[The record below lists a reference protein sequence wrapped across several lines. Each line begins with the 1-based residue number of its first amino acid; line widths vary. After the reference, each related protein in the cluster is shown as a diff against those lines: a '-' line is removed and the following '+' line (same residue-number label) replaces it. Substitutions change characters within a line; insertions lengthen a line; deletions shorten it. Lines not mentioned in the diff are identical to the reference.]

1 MACHGEFHQNKKSF
15 KCLPHTNSMVLNKN
29 QIQDIKDLLSYKISE
44 KLTNY
49 ARETTSMPFLAKL
62 MQDSEKV
69 ASYSFIHSLATI
81 LGQSVYEKVAQIIA
95 KPNYDFAETGYDVTG
110 EITNEENSAISKI
123 LQEIKSR
130 TRKADK
136 DKEINEILKANSN
149 GGRRIKIRADLFLK
163 KGDKEYYIEI
173 KTAKPNMDVFVK
185 SKQKL
190 LEWIALR
197 KKKVNTILA
206 IPYNPYHPEP
216 YSRFTMQGYLDEEK
230 ELYVAEKFWELLG
243 GKGTYEEVLKIFDE
257 VGKEFKERIQIK
269 IKEVAKE
276 KMEV

>member
-1 MACHGEFHQNKKSF
+1 
-15 KCLPHTNSMVLNKN
+15 MVLNQQQVKE
-29 QIQDIKDLLSYKISE
+29 IKDLLRLKINE

-49 ARETTSMPFLAKL
+49 VRETTSMPFLVKL

-81 LGQSVYEKVAQIIA
+81 LGQSVYEKVAKIIA
-95 KPNYDFAETGYDVTG
+95 QPHFDEVETGYDVKG
-110 EITNEENSAISKI
+110 EITNEQNSIISQI
-123 LQEIKSR
+123 LQEIKSK
-130 TRKADK
+130 TRKAN
-136 DKEINEILKANSN
+136 KEEEIKEILKSNSE
-149 GGRRIKIRADLFLK
+149 GGRKITVRADLFLK
-163 KGDKEYYIEI
+163 RGNEEYYIEI
-173 KTAKPNMDVFVK
+173 KTAKPNIDVFVK

-216 YSRFTMQGYLDEEK
+216 YSRFTMQGYLDKEK
-230 ELYVAEKFWELLG
+230 ELYAAEKFWELLG
-243 GKGTYEEVLKIFDE
+243 GKGTYKEVLDIFDE
-257 VGKEFKERIQIK
+257 VGKEFKEKIQAK

>member
-1 MACHGEFHQNKKSF
+1 MTLKEKQ
-15 KCLPHTNSMVLNKN
+15 V
-29 QIQDIKDLLSYKISE
+29 QDIKELLSYKISE

-95 KPNYDFAETGYDVTG
+95 EPHFDLAETGYDVIG

-136 DKEINEILKANSN
+136 EKEINEILKSNSS
-149 GGRRIKIRADLFLK
+149 GGRRIKIRADLFLR

-173 KTAKPNMDVFVK
+173 KTAKPNIDVFAK

-190 LEWIALR
+190 LEWVAIR

-257 VGKEFKERIQIK
+257 VGKEFKERIQTK

-276 KMEV
+276 KMDV